1 MANEIRIKRSTTTA
15 TPSSLAQGELAYSE
29 STGTGDGEL
38 FIGIAGASLE
48 KIGGYKDV
56 QKLLGISTGAD
67 VTDSTNV
74 NAAGAIMH
82 SDIVPATGFLKK
94 TASETYTAELVN
106 LSEAADVTGNLP
118 VTNLDSGTSA
128 SITTFWRGDG
138 AWATPAGA
146 GDVSGPGVAVTD
158 TAMTVWDGTS
168 GTLIKE
174 VGITIDGSDNMSG
187 VASITLD
194 ADPSAN
200 LHAATKQ
207 YVDATASGLDVKES
221 VRCLENSSNLTLSAG
236 PLTVDGVTLVAG
248 DRVLINAQSTGS
260 QNGLYTVGTIG
271 ADSGTWIR
279 TLDADEDDEVTGG
292 MFTFIEEGTSY
303 ADTGWVLSTNDPI
316 VVDTTT
322 LDFVQ
327 FSGAGSYTASN
338 GGATGVGVYHSQSG
352 NDLIFK
358 NITGGT
364 GLTVTNDDGNKEI
377 DITLAL
383 GSIDHDSLL
392 NWDANDHI
400 DHTTITLTAG
410 VGITGGGT
418 IADNRTFDLDTSTLT
433 IEAGIDGAVDYVP
446 YYDTAVGMR
455 KVLLN
460 DMLNGGTF

>member
-1 MANEIRIKRSTTTA
+1 MANIIRIKRSTTTA
-15 TPSSLAQGELAYSE
+15 TPASLAQGELAYSE

-48 KIGGYKDV
+48 KIGGFKDV
-56 QKLLGISTGAD
+56 TKLAGIATNAD
-67 VTDSTNV
+67 VTNSTNV

-82 SDIVPATGFLKK
+82 TDVAAASGVMKK
-94 TASETYTAELVN
+94 TASETYEASAVDL
-106 LSEAADVTGNLP
+106 AADITGNLP
-118 VTNLDSGTSA
+118 VASLNSGTNASA
-128 SITTFWRGDG
+128 TTFWRGDG

-146 GDVSGPGVAVTD
+146 GDVSGPGAAVVD
-158 TAMTVWDGTS
+158 TAITLWDGAS

-174 VGITIDGSDNMSG
+174 SGVLIDASDNITG
-187 VASITLD
+187 VATLTLD
-194 ADPSAN
+194 ADPSNN

-207 YVDATASGLDVKES
+207 YVDATATGLDVKES

-236 PLTVDGVTLVAG
+236 PLTVDGITLVAG
-248 DRVLINAQSTGS
+248 DRVLINAQSTSS

-271 ADSGTWIR
+271 ANSGTWTR
-279 TLDADEDDEVTGG
+279 TTDADSDAEVTSG
-292 MFTFIEEGTSY
+292 MFTFIEEGTNY

-316 VVDTTT
+316 IVDTTA
-322 LDFVQ
+322 LAFVQ

-338 GGATGVGVYHSQSG
+338 GGTSGIGVYHSQSG
-352 NDLIFK
+352 NNLIFK

-364 GLTVTNDDGNKEI
+364 GLTVANDDGNKEI

-383 GSIDHDSLL
+383 GSIDHNSLL
-392 NWDANDHI
+392 NYDANDHI
-400 DHTTITLTAG
+400 DHTSITLTAG
-410 VGITGGGT
+410 VGLTGGGT

-433 IEAGIDGAVDYVP
+433 IESGIDGAVDYVP

-460 DMLNGGTF
+460 DMLNGGSF